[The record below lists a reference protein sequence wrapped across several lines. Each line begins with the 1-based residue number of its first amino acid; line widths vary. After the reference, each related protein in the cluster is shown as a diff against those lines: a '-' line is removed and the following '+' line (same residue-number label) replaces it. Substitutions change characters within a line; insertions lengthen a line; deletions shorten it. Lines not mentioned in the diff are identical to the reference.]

1 MDIARRCEYIS
12 NSFYNRGL
20 KLAAERNLCGAV
32 LCLKKSLEF
41 NKSNVD
47 ARNLLGLIF
56 YEYGEVA
63 DALAQWVIS
72 TNIFNSKT
80 NLAARYLEDIR
91 ADEKRLDSYD
101 DAIIRYNQ
109 ALTLAQG
116 GSGDL
121 AAIQLTKLVEEH
133 PRYVKAQ
140 LLLGVICMSAGDYRK
155 AIKAFGE
162 VLAVDTGN
170 VDALRFSYDAKKQLA
185 ARPRK
190 DVEQEKREE
199 ETKAILAEPE
209 AVIIP
214 TYREHSWIN
223 AALYIFM
230 GLLIG
235 SAAVYFLYIP
245 VHTSNQAESHNAQL
259 IEVNEKL
266 NSANNTIDTLESQ
279 IEELSAQIDEYTMN
293 SDSLDDQFTEKLSQ
307 YQKLMGVIQYLDN
320 EDILSAARLYVT
332 IDSYQITDV
341 PDDTS
346 ISSKAIY
353 NNVKSRMEGD
363 VHTQL
368 MALGDQYYSEDNWT
382 RALIYYTASLQ
393 IKPKDPDAIYKSG
406 MAHKQLGDRQAANE
420 LFTQIIK
427 DYPDSSVAD
436 DAKAAR
442 GY

>member
-1 MDIARRCEYIS
+1 MDITKRCEYIS

-20 KLAAERNLCGAV
+20 KLAAERDLCGAV
-32 LCLKKSLEF
+32 LCLRKSLEF
-41 NKSNVD
+41 NKNNID

-56 YEYGEVA
+56 YECGEVA
-63 DALAQWVIS
+63 DALVQWVIS
-72 TNIFNSKT
+72 TNIFNSKV

-91 ADEKRLDSYD
+91 ADQKQLDIYD

-109 ALTLAQG
+109 ALTLAQS

-121 AAIQLTKLVEEH
+121 AAIQLTKLVDEQ

-140 LLLGVICMSAGDYRK
+140 MLLGSICMAAGDCRK
-155 AIKAFGE
+155 AAKCFNE
-162 VLAVDTGN
+162 VLST
-170 VDALRFSYDAKKQLA
+170 DAGHTDAHRFLYEARKQLA

-190 DVEQEKREE
+190 DVEQEAREE
-199 ETKAILAEPE
+199 ETRAILSEPE

-214 TYREHSWIN
+214 TYKEHSWVN
-223 AALYIFM
+223 AAVCIFM

-235 SAAVYFLYIP
+235 AASVYFLYLP
-245 VHTSNQAESHNAQL
+245 VHTSNQAQGHNAQL
-259 IEVNEKL
+259 IAVNEKL
-266 NSANNTIDTLESQ
+266 NEANNTIDDLESQ
-279 IEELSAQIDEYTMN
+279 IDEMSAQIDEYTMN

-307 YQKLMGVIQYLDN
+307 YQKLMGVIEYLDS
-320 EDILSAARLYVT
+320 EDYLSAARLYVT
-332 IDSYQITDV
+332 IDSYQITDI

-353 NNVKSRMEGD
+353 DNVKTRMEGD
-363 VHTQL
+363 VRSQL

-382 RALIYYTASLQ
+382 RALIYYSACIQ
-393 IKPKDPDAIYKSG
+393 ITPDDPTAIYKSG
-406 MAHKQLGDRQAANE
+406 LAQKQLGDRQAANE
-420 LFTQIIK
+420 LFTQVIK
-427 DYPDSSVAD
+427 DYPDSSVAA